1 MKKAITLVFLYFMH
15 ALGLLQAQN
24 RELRFNL
31 DDSKEHYL
39 KFTAVNQVWVR
50 YTQHNPGSTVYG
62 DPVKNTADL
71 GIRRLRFQAFG
82 QLTDRLFFYTQ
93 FGQNNLTYMQTRFT
107 GAFFHDVVAEY
118 TLSKEKLSMGGGLT
132 GWSGLGRYASP
143 AVGSI
148 LSLDVPLYMQATNST
163 TDQFLRKLS
172 VYTKGKIG
180 KIDYRMAVSHPMTV
194 QGSGLTDAY
203 KLDSVAASFSPLY
216 PKMQYQGY
224 FQYQFLDQEG
234 DVTPYT
240 NGTYLGSKRIFNL
253 GAGIIQQAKAMQ
265 WLQHGDT
272 LLQDMRLMNVDVFA
286 ELPVAGKPGAAI
298 TFYGALSRYNMGHKH
313 LRMVGVMNPANGN
326 SLVTGAAGNAFPMI
340 CTGTIAYAQLAYLLP
355 KLSNTSAAK
364 LQVFGTCQHAKFEA
378 LQKSMTMYELGLN
391 YYIHGTVLNKLSL
404 EYQSRPVYTKSGSN
418 YAADGRKGMVVLQFQ
433 VGI

>member
-39 KFTAVNQVWVR
+39 KFMAVNQVWVR

-107 GAFFHDVVAEY
+107 GAFFHDAVTEY
-118 TLSKEKLSMGGGLT
+118 TAIKEKLSIGAGLT

-143 AVGSI
+143 AIGSV

-326 SLVTGAAGNAFPMI
+326 SLATGAAGNAFPMI
-340 CTGTIAYAQLAYLLP
+340 GTGSIAYAQLAYLLP

-404 EYQSRPVYTKSGSN
+404 EYQSRPVYTKSGGA
-418 YAADGRKGMVVLQFQ
+418 YLQDGRKGMVVVQFQ
-433 VGI
+433 IGI

>member
-1 MKKAITLVFLYFMH
+1 M
-15 ALGLLQAQN
+15 
-24 RELRFNL
+24 
-31 DDSKEHYL
+31 
-39 KFTAVNQVWVR
+39 R

-107 GAFFHDVVAEY
+107 GAFFHDAVTEY
-118 TLSKEKLSMGGGLT
+118 TAIKEKLSIGAGLT

-143 AVGSI
+143 AIGSV

-224 FQYQFLDQEG
+224 FQYQYLDQEG
-234 DVTPYT
+234 DVTPYN
-240 NGTYLGSKRIFNL
+240 NGTYLGSKRIFN
-253 GAGIIQQAKAMQ
+253 
-265 WLQHGDT
+265 
-272 LLQDMRLMNVDVFA
+272 
-286 ELPVAGKPGAAI
+286 
-298 TFYGALSRYNMGHKH
+298 
-313 LRMVGVMNPANGN
+313 
-326 SLVTGAAGNAFPMI
+326 
-340 CTGTIAYAQLAYLLP
+340 
-355 KLSNTSAAK
+355 
-364 LQVFGTCQHAKFEA
+364 
-378 LQKSMTMYELGLN
+378 
-391 YYIHGTVLNKLSL
+391 
-404 EYQSRPVYTKSGSN
+404 
-418 YAADGRKGMVVLQFQ
+418 
-433 VGI
+433 

>member
-24 RELRFNL
+24 HELRFNL

-143 AVGSI
+143 AIGSV

-286 ELPVAGKPGAAI
+286 ELPLAGNTGAAV

-404 EYQSRPVYTKSGSN
+404 EYQSRPVYTKSGGA
-418 YAADGRKGMVVLQFQ
+418 YLQDGRKGMVVVQFQ
-433 VGI
+433 IGI

>member
-143 AVGSI
+143 AIGSV

-240 NGTYLGSKRIFNL
+240 NGTYLGSKRIFHL

-286 ELPVAGKPGAAI
+286 ELPVAGKPGAAV

-340 CTGTIAYAQLAYLLP
+340 GTGSIAYAQLAYLLP
-355 KLSNTSAAK
+355 KLNNTSAAK

-404 EYQSRPVYTKSGSN
+404 EYQSRPVYTKSGGAYTEN
-418 YAADGRKGMVVLQFQ
+418 GRKGMVVVQFQ
-433 VGI
+433 IGI